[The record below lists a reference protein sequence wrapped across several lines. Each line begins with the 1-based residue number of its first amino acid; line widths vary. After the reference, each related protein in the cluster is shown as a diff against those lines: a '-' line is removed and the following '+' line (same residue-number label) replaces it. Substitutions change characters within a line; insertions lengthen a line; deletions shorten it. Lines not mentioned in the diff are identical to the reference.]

1 MEIIDT
7 RVKYSIDSTHLII
20 PKFRLIVKKIMKKKL
35 LLFVFSFL
43 IFLTANSC
51 KRTAFEKETNKEVIL
66 ASFTVL
72 ADIIENVA
80 KDEFV
85 VKSITKPGVEVHGYQ
100 PTPSDLIKA
109 SKAFVFIDNG
119 FGFELWAEKFVS
131 NLQIKRVT
139 ISNRLEPIF
148 ISEDFYKGK
157 PNPHAWI
164 SPKRGMIYV
173 DVIVDSLSELKP
185 SEAES
190 FKNNGQIYKNKIA
203 KIDKDFSLFINN
215 LEKNNRYLVTCEGA
229 FSYLTNDYGLKEAYL
244 WPVNAESQITPKRMA
259 RTISLVKNKNIPSV
273 FCESTVSNE
282 SQMVVASETGAKFG
296 GDLFVDS
303 LSQDNKSANT
313 YLKMLQHN
321 LTLIKKGLN

>member
-1 MEIIDT
+1 
-7 RVKYSIDSTHLII
+7 
-20 PKFRLIVKKIMKKKL
+20 MKKKL

-51 KRTAFEKETNKEVIL
+51 RRTVFEKETNKEVIL

>member
-1 MEIIDT
+1 
-7 RVKYSIDSTHLII
+7 
-20 PKFRLIVKKIMKKKL
+20 MKKKL
-35 LLFVFSFL
+35 LLFIFSFL
-43 IFLTANSC
+43 IFFTANSC

-282 SQMVVASETGAKFG
+282 SQMVVVSETGAKFG

>member
-1 MEIIDT
+1 
-7 RVKYSIDSTHLII
+7 
-20 PKFRLIVKKIMKKKL
+20 MKKKL

-72 ADIIENVA
+72 ADIIKNVA
-80 KDEFV
+80 QDEFV

-173 DVIVDSLSELKP
+173 DVIVDYLSELKP

-203 KIDKDFSLFINN
+203 KIDEDFSLFINN

>member
-1 MEIIDT
+1 
-7 RVKYSIDSTHLII
+7 
-20 PKFRLIVKKIMKKKL
+20 MKKKL

-43 IFLTANSC
+43 ICISANSC
-51 KRTAFEKETNKEVIL
+51 KRTAFEKKTNKEVIL

-282 SQMVVASETGAKFG
+282 SQMVVASETGANFQ

-303 LSQDNKSANT
+303 LSQDDESVNT

>member
-1 MEIIDT
+1 
-7 RVKYSIDSTHLII
+7 
-20 PKFRLIVKKIMKKKL
+20 MKKKL
-35 LLFVFSFL
+35 LFFVFSFL
-43 IFLTANSC
+43 IFLTTNSC
-51 KRTAFEKETNKEVIL
+51 KRTSFEEETNKEVIL

>member
-1 MEIIDT
+1 
-7 RVKYSIDSTHLII
+7 
-20 PKFRLIVKKIMKKKL
+20 MKKKL

-43 IFLTANSC
+43 IFLTTNSC
-51 KRTAFEKETNKEVIL
+51 KRTSFEKETNKEVIL

-303 LSQDNKSANT
+303 LSQDNKRANT

>member
-1 MEIIDT
+1 
-7 RVKYSIDSTHLII
+7 
-20 PKFRLIVKKIMKKKL
+20 MKKKL

-173 DVIVDSLSELKP
+173 DVIVDYLSELKP

-215 LEKNNRYLVTCEGA
+215 LENNNRYLVTCEGA

>member
-1 MEIIDT
+1 
-7 RVKYSIDSTHLII
+7 
-20 PKFRLIVKKIMKKKL
+20 MKKKL

-43 IFLTANSC
+43 IFLTTNSC
-51 KRTAFEKETNKEVIL
+51 KRTSFEKETNKEVIL

-259 RTISLVKNKNIPSV
+259 RTISLVKNKKIPSV

>member
-1 MEIIDT
+1 
-7 RVKYSIDSTHLII
+7 
-20 PKFRLIVKKIMKKKL
+20 MKKKL
-35 LLFVFSFL
+35 LLFVFFFL
-43 IFLTANSC
+43 ISLSANSC

-131 NLQIKRVT
+131 NLQINRVT

-282 SQMVVASETGAKFG
+282 SQMVVASETGVKFG

-303 LSQDNKSANT
+303 LSQDNESANT

-321 LTLIKKGLN
+321 LTLIKRGLN

>member
-1 MEIIDT
+1 
-7 RVKYSIDSTHLII
+7 
-20 PKFRLIVKKIMKKKL
+20 MKKKL

-43 IFLTANSC
+43 IILTANSC
-51 KRTAFEKETNKEVIL
+51 KRTALEKETNKEVIL

>member
-1 MEIIDT
+1 
-7 RVKYSIDSTHLII
+7 
-20 PKFRLIVKKIMKKKL
+20 MKKKL

-51 KRTAFEKETNKEVIL
+51 KRNAFEKETNKEVIL

-203 KIDKDFSLFINN
+203 KIDEDFSLFINN

>member
-1 MEIIDT
+1 
-7 RVKYSIDSTHLII
+7 
-20 PKFRLIVKKIMKKKL
+20 MKKKL

-51 KRTAFEKETNKEVIL
+51 KRTAFKKETNKEVIL

>member
-1 MEIIDT
+1 
-7 RVKYSIDSTHLII
+7 
-20 PKFRLIVKKIMKKKL
+20 MKKKL

-43 IFLTANSC
+43 IFLTTNSC
-51 KRTAFEKETNKEVIL
+51 KRTSFEKETNKEVIL

-131 NLQIKRVT
+131 NLQIKRVS

-313 YLKMLQHN
+313 YLKMLKQN

>member
-1 MEIIDT
+1 
-7 RVKYSIDSTHLII
+7 
-20 PKFRLIVKKIMKKKL
+20 MKKKL

-51 KRTAFEKETNKEVIL
+51 KRNAFEKETNKEVIL

-131 NLQIKRVT
+131 NLQINRVT

-148 ISEDFYKGK
+148 ISEDFYKSK

-173 DVIVDSLSELKP
+173 DVIVDYLSELKP

-203 KIDKDFSLFINN
+203 KIDEDFSLFINN

-282 SQMVVASETGAKFG
+282 SQMVVARATGAKFG

-303 LSQDNKSANT
+303 ISQDNKSANT

>member
-1 MEIIDT
+1 
-7 RVKYSIDSTHLII
+7 
-20 PKFRLIVKKIMKKKL
+20 MKKKL

-43 IFLTANSC
+43 IFLSANSC

-131 NLQIKRVT
+131 NLKIKRVT

-173 DVIVDSLSELKP
+173 DIIVDSLRELKP
-185 SEAES
+185 SKAES
-190 FKNNGQIYKNKIA
+190 FKKNGQIYKNKIA

>member
-1 MEIIDT
+1 
-7 RVKYSIDSTHLII
+7 
-20 PKFRLIVKKIMKKKL
+20 MKKKL

-43 IFLTANSC
+43 IFLTTNSC
-51 KRTAFEKETNKEVIL
+51 KRTSFEKETNKEVIL

-119 FGFELWAEKFVS
+119 FGFDLWAEKFVS

-303 LSQDNKSANT
+303 LSQYNESANT

>member
-1 MEIIDT
+1 
-7 RVKYSIDSTHLII
+7 
-20 PKFRLIVKKIMKKKL
+20 MKKKL

-43 IFLTANSC
+43 IFLTTNSC
-51 KRTAFEKETNKEVIL
+51 KRTSFEKETNKEVIL

-203 KIDKDFSLFINN
+203 KIDEDFSLFINN

-282 SQMVVASETGAKFG
+282 SQMVVARATGAKFG

-303 LSQDNKSANT
+303 ISQDNKSANT

>member
-1 MEIIDT
+1 
-7 RVKYSIDSTHLII
+7 
-20 PKFRLIVKKIMKKKL
+20 MKKKL

-51 KRTAFEKETNKEVIL
+51 KRTSFEKETNKEVIL

-203 KIDKDFSLFINN
+203 KLDKDFSLFINN

>member
-1 MEIIDT
+1 
-7 RVKYSIDSTHLII
+7 
-20 PKFRLIVKKIMKKKL
+20 MKKKL

-51 KRTAFEKETNKEVIL
+51 KRTAFEKGTNKEVIL

-282 SQMVVASETGAKFG
+282 SQMVVASETGAKFV

>member
-1 MEIIDT
+1 
-7 RVKYSIDSTHLII
+7 
-20 PKFRLIVKKIMKKKL
+20 MKKKL
-35 LLFVFSFL
+35 LFFVFSFL
-43 IFLTANSC
+43 IFLTTNSC
-51 KRTAFEKETNKEVIL
+51 KRTSFEKETNKEVIL

>member
-1 MEIIDT
+1 
-7 RVKYSIDSTHLII
+7 
-20 PKFRLIVKKIMKKKL
+20 MKKNF

-43 IFLTANSC
+43 ICLSTNSC

>member
-1 MEIIDT
+1 
-7 RVKYSIDSTHLII
+7 
-20 PKFRLIVKKIMKKKL
+20 MKKKL

-51 KRTAFEKETNKEVIL
+51 KRNAFEKETNKEVIL

-131 NLQIKRVT
+131 NLQINRVT

-173 DVIVDSLSELKP
+173 DIIVDSLSELKP
-185 SEAES
+185 SKAEL
-190 FKNNGQIYKNKIA
+190 FKNNGQKYKNKIA

-282 SQMVVASETGAKFG
+282 SQMVVARATGAKFG

-303 LSQDNKSANT
+303 ISQDNKSANT